1 MIRFTMPSSS
11 LPREERIRL
20 LDAQFE
26 DFMTSDALKEYL
38 EILDI
43 HSTKPGDI
51 CEDMNTYNTRKRADG
66 SIIESQEAPL
76 NAFLNENK
84 VKLFPLYDE
93 MGLVSINKPVQKDF
107 DKIIVLGGSANAN
120 YDRTAGAARFA
131 DDNVKEIIGL
141 SCFRPIPP
149 GERRNCKHPGPYETE
164 FGSLMFAFN
173 SLFPI
178 TEDTDKE
185 VKDFPRNLNKAMN
198 IRSYYDE
205 SGRIYRLF
213 ASPSLEETARPG
225 TYDTIVH
232 YLDNIGDDD
241 PHRILVI
248 TNNQY
253 CNYQFITFAKA
264 LLESGHDNIDFEII
278 GCSDDDHLTD
288 AEGYVTGQFNID
300 IRSACEWIDKFRG
313 SIH

>member
-1 MIRFTMPSSS
+1 MPASS
-11 LPREERIRL
+11 LPREERIRI

-26 DFMTSDALKEYL
+26 EFLRSDVLREYL
-38 EILDI
+38 DILEISDTHPRDI
-43 HSTKPGDI
+43 YEAMK
-51 CEDMNTYNTRKRADG
+51 TYNTRKRADG

-76 NAFLNENK
+76 NAFLKENK
-84 VKLFPLYDE
+84 AKLFPLYDE

-120 YDRTAGAARFA
+120 YDRTAAAAAFA
-131 DDNVKEIIGL
+131 DENVREIAAL

-164 FGSLMFAFN
+164 FGSLLFAFN
-173 SLFPI
+173 DLFSV
-178 TEDTDKE
+178 TEDVDRE
-185 VKDFPRNLNKAMN
+185 IGDFPRNLNKAEN
-198 IRSYYDE
+198 IRSYHDE

-213 ASPSLEETARPG
+213 ASPSCRDDERAG

-232 YLDNIGDDD
+232 YLKNIGDNE

-253 CNYQFITFAKA
+253 CNYQFIPFAQA
-264 LLESGHDNIDFEII
+264 LLESRRDNIDFEII
-278 GCSDDDHLTD
+278 GCSDDNRLTN
-288 AEGYVTGQFNID
+288 AAAYNPGQFNGD
-300 IRSACEWIDKFRG
+300 IQAACEWIDKFRNSLVG
-313 SIH
+313 